1 MPLPSPAPAVPIAL
15 EAERLLRFNCQ
26 LIDQALTLVAAHDA
40 IGAPDYA
47 QRTGPHLRHVIEH
60 YEALVLCQSD
70 HVVDYDR
77 RPRDRA
83 LERDVGLA
91 RARLNALKQHLADWS
106 GATLAQP
113 LRVNGLAGVAGD
125 FEFSTLSSIGRELV
139 FVASHATHHYALLQ
153 LYCEQQGM
161 ATDPTVGVAPATVA
175 HALSNRTLSSQAQPV
190 PTTPTDPTQEFA
202 CPTLQIAD

>member
-1 MPLPSPAPAVPIAL
+1 MSLPSPAPAVPIAL

-26 LIDQALTLVAAHDA
+26 LIDQALTLVAAYDA

-60 YEALVLCQSD
+60 YEALVLRPLD

-83 LERDVGLA
+83 LERDAGLA
-91 RARLNALKQHLADWS
+91 RARLNALKQHLLNWS

-113 LRVNGLAGVAGD
+113 LRVDGQAGVTGE

-161 ATDPTVGVAPATVA
+161 ATDPHLGVAPATVA
-175 HALSNRTLSSQAQPV
+175 YALNSRALNSGA
-190 PTTPTDPTQEFA
+190 PTAPTA
-202 CPTLQIAD
+202 A

>member
-1 MPLPSPAPAVPIAL
+1 MPLSFPASAESTAP
-15 EAERLLRFNCQ
+15 EAQRLLRFNSQ

-47 QRTGPHLRHVIEH
+47 LRTGPHLRHVIEH
-60 YEALVLCQSD
+60 YEALVLRAVD

-77 RPRDRA
+77 RPRDRE
-83 LERDVGLA
+83 LERDTRVA
-91 RARLNALKQHLADWS
+91 RARLNALKQHLLDWS

-113 LRVNGLAGVAGD
+113 LRVDGQAGVAGE

-161 ATDPTVGVAPATVA
+161 VTDPSLGVAPATVA
-175 HALSNRTLSSQAQPV
+175 HALNSRTLSSHALTA
-190 PTTPTDPTQEFA
+190 PTTPDPTKEFA
-202 CPTLQIAD
+202 CPTLQTTD